1 MSAPSLRPV
10 AAALLAEVEEVFAR
24 MAPDAAATLAGE
36 LVAARRILLHSA
48 GRTGLVLRG
57 LTMRLFHA
65 GLDAHM
71 VGDMTAPPVGAGD
84 LLLVNASTGDLPSG
98 VAHATAARAAGA
110 RVLVV
115 GAVGTGAVVDLAH
128 RFVLLPGQTMRD
140 DMTSARPSA
149 MPMGSQYELALAVFF
164 EIVVL
169 EVMRM
174 RGLGFADLRARHAN
188 LL

>member
-71 VGDMTAPPVGAGD
+71 VGD
-84 LLLVNASTGDLPSG
+84 
-98 VAHATAARAAGA
+98 
-110 RVLVV
+110 
-115 GAVGTGAVVDLAH
+115 
-128 RFVLLPGQTMRD
+128 
-140 DMTSARPSA
+140 
-149 MPMGSQYELALAVFF
+149 
-164 EIVVL
+164 
-169 EVMRM
+169 
-174 RGLGFADLRARHAN
+174 
-188 LL
+188 